1 MEAEALK
8 LLLRNDKGFTLL
20 AAGGG
25 HTARLLGS
33 RYFAISYSS

>member
-20 AAGGG
+20 AAGGRS
-25 HTARLLGS
+25 HSEA
-33 RYFAISYSS
+33 AW